1 MHHLVI
7 DEIPHS
13 SHLVHIPNLDMGRHN
28 NTTIPPSV
36 EEEPFSIY
44 LGGGLPP
51 VPGKLAKRIEEG
63 QFIEMTELL
72 PERLSFQG
80 ELNDPSK
87 QVKFKHKMVTDILE
101 WLQCFGIYMAIISR
115 KEPHRVVDLLAYQH
129 LIIQAHQEYQGDC
142 WLGYDRR
149 FCQRAA
155 TNSPRS
161 WSTINPTLWSL
172 AFSGKASC
180 TRCSHCF
187 STSHLS
193 KNCELNPGSSL
204 INRPITLPA
213 LRSQVSSNQGRRPIC
228 FDWNENPAP
237 GCPHP
242 SCRFEHSCY
251 YCTRNPAVREKGH
264 KAIFCPHRVFSS
276 QK

>member
-72 PERLSFQG
+72 PEPLSFQG

-87 QVKFKHKMVTDILE
+87 QVKFKQKMVTDILE
-101 WLQCFGIYMAIISR
+101 WLQCFGIYVAM
-115 KEPHRVVDLLAYQH
+115 LAYQH

-142 WLGYDRR
+142 WLGYDRCFR
-149 FCQRAA
+149 QRAA
-155 TNSPRS
+155 TNSSRS
-161 WSTINPTLWSL
+161 
-172 AFSGKASC
+172 
-180 TRCSHCF
+180 
-187 STSHLS
+187 
-193 KNCELNPGSSL
+193 
-204 INRPITLPA
+204 
-213 LRSQVSSNQGRRPIC
+213 
-228 FDWNENPAP
+228 
-237 GCPHP
+237 
-242 SCRFEHSCY
+242 
-251 YCTRNPAVREKGH
+251 
-264 KAIFCPHRVFSS
+264 
-276 QK
+276 